1 MGIVTGVEER
11 REFYIR
17 ESTSRF
23 APTHPNE
30 WRLISLTVVWMAAHG
45 RIRDEAKAC
54 LQVDMVGK

>member
-1 MGIVTGVEER
+1 MGIVTGVDVEKGILHT
-11 REFYIR
+11 REH
-17 ESTSRF
+17 F